1 MTRMNFG
8 IIGFAFAAV
17 DLLCPA
23 VSHSWLECTD
33 YRFLKGTKDE
43 TVWNKNSCFGHARCG
58 ARQAS
63 AGFGVD
69 TGFNLHSGKGCQCSE
84 GPDNYKGAI
93 MAKYSPGQLV
103 CLAYPPKTHVAAQC
117 TNPFIPDAGVQIT
130 RSALYN
136 EGVVAASYSHLNGV
150 HETGVVDFKGFQN
163 CPNFCDDIQGALC
176 TMCFQ
181 LENTIVP
188 GKYTFHWI
196 WSFNSMEDQYSACWE
211 AEIGD
216 VGTSS
221 VNVSAN
227 VETSPTAVPA
237 DTNVAVTIPIAVTLN
252 DTVSPPS
259 TGNGP
264 TQLLPPSTGNVSVQ
278 SLPSPSAASNQSDT
292 PICRID
298 SSTVPNQASSAN
310 GNHY

>member
-1 MTRMNFG
+1 MKTINFR
-8 IIGFAFAAV
+8 IIGLAFACL
-17 DLLCPA
+17 DLVRPT

-33 YRFLKGTKDE
+33 YRFQSGSKDE
-43 TVWNKNSCFGHARCG
+43 TVWNKNNCFGHARCG

-69 TGFNLHSGKGCQCSE
+69 TGFNFHSGQGCQCSE

-103 CLAYPPKTHVAAQC
+103 CLAYPPKTHVAAPC

-136 EGVVAASYSHLNGV
+136 DGVVAASYSHLNGV
-150 HETGVVDFKGFQN
+150 HEKGVVDFKGFQN
-163 CPNFCDDIQGALC
+163 CPRFCEDIQGALC

-181 LENTIVP
+181 LENNITP

-196 WSFNSMEDQYSACWE
+196 WSFNSLEDQYSACWE
-211 AEIGD
+211 AEIGEPGS
-216 VGTSS
+216 VTVAGTAPS
-221 VNVSAN
+221 NVSATI
-227 VETSPTAVPA
+227 EASPAVVPVDTNATAV
-237 DTNVAVTIPIAVTLN
+237 IPIQMQVNSSAP
-252 DTVSPPS
+252 SPSS
-259 TGNGP
+259 TGSV
-264 TQLLPPSTGNVSVQ
+264 TVQ
-278 SLPSPSAASNQSDT
+278 SLPSPTAVSNQSET

-298 SSTVPNQASSAN
+298 PSTVPGHEASAS
-310 GNHY
+310 GNSY